1 MEVIGFKCVLEGKA
15 LISSAGYPYEKT
27 THHNSHSHICT
38 EETPCDNTASG
49 WPFASQEESP
59 HQKQSANT
67 SVLDF

>member
-1 MEVIGFKCVLEGKA
+1 MEVIGIKCGHKGKA
-15 LISSAGYPYEKT
+15 LIPSDRYPYEKT
-27 THHNSHSHICT
+27 THHNSHSHIHT
-38 EETPCDNTASG
+38 EEMPCGTASG